1 MMAVFKKSICVLL
14 ISGPAASGKSTI
26 ADELWKL
33 LPREPAHI
41 DLDALKHAIFVSKYC
56 DRHYNLT
63 RKNGVALLNNYLK
76 AGHTVIVSKAFCRY
90 QYVRPFIVAARK
102 RKVPVFYFKLTASLA
117 ELFRRN
123 MTRQHYIP
131 EWKVLKTFGV
141 SSALVSD
148 LFMTL
153 FLRPGAQSRFGP
165 NFELIF

>member
-1 MMAVFKKSICVLL
+1 M
-14 ISGPAASGKSTI
+14 
-26 ADELWKL
+26 
-33 LPREPAHI
+33 PREPAHI

-131 EWKVLKTFGV
+131 EWKVEAIYRETHAFAHSQGIEINTEKLTV
-141 SSALVSD
+141 MESVENIRRLVS
-148 LFMTL
+148 
-153 FLRPGAQSRFGP
+153 PCK
-165 NFELIF
+165 